1 MEEDTDRVGEEDGQ
15 GSRHAT
21 RGGAREEGLCSIKLE
36 SRCVSYDGDLGEE
49 YWDKW
54 VKNPYR
60 EEKGSFIKHEELK
73 NVVEEMEYK
82 EVRKLEEI
90 VVRLERGATLGVE
103 GEGKWPSEERNN
115 SNVYDYG

>member
-1 MEEDTDRVGEEDGQ
+1 MLCRVEDGTERVGEKVGQ

-21 RGGAREEGLCSIKLE
+21 R
-36 SRCVSYDGDLGEE
+36 EE

-115 SNVYDYG
+115 SNVYDYGQPLHQPGWWKI